1 MNIELLWLLGQLGIL
16 LEIGGALYIAMS
28 TISIHSRIGRLFVD
42 IWGLR
47 EIPRLVGLM
56 QGQARTDIRGFLM
69 LAAGLLLQFIGNFGT
84 A

>member
-28 TISIHSRIGRLFVD
+28 TISIHSKIGRLFVD

-69 LAAGLLLQFIGNFGT
+69 LAAGLLLQFIGNFGAT
-84 A
+84 